1 MKLVKLSLVAALA
14 AGAFSAANATPLE
27 EAIKDIDV
35 SGVLR
40 YRYDTGTFG
49 KDGKDSG
56 FTDDASNASKQ
67 MHKYRAQINFSGAI
81 ADNFKAF
88 VQFDYNA
95 QDGGYGYYLP
105 DPINNPDKHANS
117 NEINAQDPLT
127 VRQLYL
133 TYTNEDVATSVIAGK
148 QQLNFIWTDNG
159 IDGLVGTGVKV
170 VNNSIDGLTLAAFAV
185 DSFNT
190 AEQEDELAKSNEFD
204 GKFAKSGSQY
214 LLDFKNIYGAAAIGS
229 YDIAGGQF
237 NPQLWLA
244 YMNGNAFLY
253 ALDLAYN
260 TTIFDGINWSIE
272 GAYLGN
278 SVDNKLKDRF
288 HDATDPESSA
298 ANGNFFAL
306 RGTVEVNG
314 WDASLGGLYYGK
326 KDKVTVTTI
335 EDQGNI
341 GSLLA
346 GEEIFYTK
354 GSRLNGDVGQN
365 IFGYVTAG
373 YTFNET
379 VRVGADF
386 VYGGTKTDK
395 EVRPDFVGG
404 KKLEAVARV
413 DYKYSPKLNFS
424 AFYSYVNVDQDTTGE
439 GDHNTVRLQALY
451 KF

>member
-27 EAIKDIDV
+27 EAIKDVDV

-40 YRYDTGTFG
+40 YRYDTGNFD
-49 KDGKDSG
+49 KN
-56 FTDDASNASKQ
+56 FVNNSNLNNSKQ
-67 MHKYRAQINFSGAI
+67 NHKYRAQVNFSAAI

-95 QDGGYGYYLP
+95 ADGGYG
-105 DPINNPDKHANS
+105 ANGIK
-117 NEINAQDPLT
+117 NDQKGLF

-148 QQLNFIWTDNG
+148 QQLNTIWTDNG
-159 IDGLVGTGVKV
+159 VDGLVGTGIKV

-185 DSFNT
+185 DSFM
-190 AEQEDELAKSNEFD
+190 AEEQGADLLGKSTISITQKAAPFQAESLGN
-204 GKFAKSGSQY
+204 
-214 LLDFKNIYGAAAIGS
+214 LYGAAAVGS
-229 YDIAGGQF
+229 YDLAGGQF

-244 YMNGNAFLY
+244 YWDQVAFFY
-253 ALDLAYN
+253 AVDAAYS
-260 TTIFDGINWSIE
+260 TTIFDGINWTLE

-278 SVDNKLKDRF
+278 SLDSELDDKR
-288 HDATDPESSA
+288 H
-298 ANGNFFAL
+298 ANGNLFAL
-306 RGTVEVNG
+306 KGSIEVNG
-314 WDASLGGLYYGK
+314 WDASLGGLYYG
-326 KDKVTVTTI
+326 DKEKASTVVI
-335 EDQGNI
+335 EDQGNL

-346 GEEIFYTK
+346 GEEIFYTT
-354 GSRLNGDVGQN
+354 GSRLNGDTGRN
-365 IFGYVTAG
+365 IFGYVTGG

-386 VYGGTKTDK
+386 VYGGTKTEATDHLG
-395 EVRPDFVGG
+395 GG

-424 AFYSYVNVDQDTTGE
+424 AFYSYVNLDQGVNTNE
-439 GDHNTVRLQALY
+439 SADHSTVRLQALY

>member
-40 YRYDTGTFG
+40 YRYD
-49 KDGKDSG
+49 SSNPW
-56 FTDDASNASKQ
+56 SNANFGSGISGKQ
-67 MHKYRAQINFSGAI
+67 DHEYRAQVNFSGAI
-81 ADNFKAF
+81 SDNFKAF
-88 VQFDYNA
+88 VQFDYNS
-95 QDGGYGYYLP
+95 QDGGYGT
-105 DPINNPDKHANS
+105 DSIS
-117 NEINAQDPLT
+117 NTSDTLT

-148 QQLNFIWTDNG
+148 QQLNTIWTDNG
-159 IDGLVGTGVKV
+159 VDGLVGTGIKV
-170 VNNSIDGLTLAAFAV
+170 VNNSIDGLTLAAFAM
-185 DSFNT
+185 DSFNEASDT
-190 AEQEDELAKSNEFD
+190 TVTITQDSNQKITGVQFNRGNPKGD
-204 GKFAKSGSQY
+204 GDVSGA
-214 LLDFKNIYGAAAIGS
+214 LDWSKNIYGAAAIGS
-229 YDIAGGQF
+229 YDITGGQF

-244 YMNGNAFLY
+244 YMSDNAFLY
-253 ALDLAYN
+253 ALDAAYS

-278 SVDNKLKDRF
+278 SVDNKLKDRLGV
-288 HDATDPESSA
+288 

-335 EDQGNI
+335 EDQGNL

-346 GEEIFYTK
+346 GEEIFYTR
-354 GSRLNGDVGQN
+354 GSNLNGDLGRN
-365 IFGYVTAG
+365 IFGYVTGG
-373 YTFNET
+373 YTFNEA

-386 VYGGTKTDK
+386 VYGGTKTNIIGQ
-395 EVRPDFVGG
+395 GG

-424 AFYSYVNVDQDTTGE
+424 AFYSYVNVDTDPESTHH
-439 GDHNTVRLQALY
+439 DAVRLQALY

>member
-40 YRYDTGTFG
+40 YRYENSNPWSNDNFGTGISG
-49 KDGKDSG
+49 KQD
-56 FTDDASNASKQ
+56 
-67 MHKYRAQINFSGAI
+67 HKYRAQVNFSGAI

-88 VQFDYNA
+88 VQFDYDS
-95 QDGGYGYYLP
+95 QDGGYGA
-105 DPINNPDKHANS
+105 DSIS
-117 NEINAQDPLT
+117 NTSDTLS

-148 QQLNFIWTDNG
+148 QQLNFIWTDNA
-159 IDGLVGTGVKV
+159 IDGLVGTGIKV
-170 VNNSIDGLTLAAFAV
+170 VNNSIDGLTLAAFAM
-185 DSFNT
+185 DSFNEKVPAT
-190 AEQEDELAKSNEFD
+190 TTNGNFNKGNVNGDSD
-204 GKFAKSGSQY
+204 VSGA
-214 LLDFKNIYGAAAIGS
+214 LDWSKNIYGAAAIGS

-244 YMNGNAFLY
+244 YMSDNAFLY
-253 ALDLAYN
+253 ALDAAYS
-260 TTIFDGINWSIE
+260 TTIFDGINWTIE

-278 SVDNKLKDRF
+278 SVDNKPKDRLS
-288 HDATDPESSA
+288 DA

-335 EDQGNI
+335 EDQGNL

-346 GEEIFYTK
+346 GEEIFYTR
-354 GSRLNGDVGQN
+354 GSNLNDDLGRN
-365 IFGYVTAG
+365 IFGYVTGG
-373 YTFNET
+373 YTFNEA

-386 VYGGTKTDK
+386 VYGGTKTNIIGQ
-395 EVRPDFVGG
+395 GG

-424 AFYSYVNVDQDTTGE
+424 AFYSYVNVDTDPESTHH
-439 GDHNTVRLQALY
+439 DAVRLQALY

>member
-27 EAIKDIDV
+27 EAIKDVDV

-40 YRYDTGTFG
+40 YRYDTGNFD
-49 KDGKDSG
+49 KNFVDN
-56 FTDDASNASKQ
+56 SNLNNSKQ
-67 MHKYRAQINFSGAI
+67 DHKYRAQVNFSAAI

-95 QDGGYGYYLP
+95 ADGGYG
-105 DPINNPDKHANS
+105 ANGIK
-117 NEINAQDPLT
+117 NDQKGLF

-148 QQLNFIWTDNG
+148 QQLNTIWTDNG
-159 IDGLVGTGVKV
+159 VDGLVGTGIKV

-185 DSFNT
+185 DSFM
-190 AEQEDELAKSNEFD
+190 AEEQGADLLGHSNI
-204 GKFAKSGSQY
+204 STTSNQIP
-214 LLDFKNIYGAAAIGS
+214 FKVDSVGNLYGAAAVGS
-229 YDIAGGQF
+229 YDLAGGQF

-244 YMNGNAFLY
+244 YWDQVAFFY
-253 ALDLAYN
+253 AVDAAYS
-260 TTIFDGINWSIE
+260 TTIFDGINWTLE

-278 SVDNKLKDRF
+278 SLDSELDDKT
-288 HDATDPESSA
+288 H
-298 ANGNFFAL
+298 ANGNLFAL
-306 RGTVEVNG
+306 KGSIEVNG
-314 WDASLGGLYYGK
+314 WDASLGGLYYG
-326 KDKVTVTTI
+326 DKEKASTVVI
-335 EDQGNI
+335 EDQGNL

-346 GEEIFYTK
+346 GEEIFYTT
-354 GSRLNGDVGQN
+354 GSRLNGDTGRN
-365 IFGYVTAG
+365 IFGYVTGG

-386 VYGGTKTDK
+386 VYGGTKT
-395 EVRPDFVGG
+395 EAAANHLGGG

-424 AFYSYVNVDQDTTGE
+424 AFYSYVNLDQGVNTNE
-439 GDHNTVRLQALY
+439 SADHSTVRLQALY

>member
-27 EAIKDIDV
+27 EVIKDIDV

-40 YRYDTGTFG
+40 YRYENSNPWSNDNFGTGISG
-49 KDGKDSG
+49 KQD
-56 FTDDASNASKQ
+56 
-67 MHKYRAQINFSGAI
+67 HKYRAQVNFSGAI

-88 VQFDYNA
+88 VQFDYNS
-95 QDGGYGYYLP
+95 QDGGYGA
-105 DPINNPDKHANS
+105 DSIS
-117 NEINAQDPLT
+117 NTSDTLS

-133 TYTNEDVATSVIAGK
+133 TYTNEGVATSVIAGK
-148 QQLNFIWTDNG
+148 QQLNFIWTDNA
-159 IDGLVGTGVKV
+159 IDGLVGTGIKV
-170 VNNSIDGLTLAAFAV
+170 VNNSIDGLTLAAFAM
-185 DSFNT
+185 DSFNEKVPAT
-190 AEQEDELAKSNEFD
+190 ADIT
-204 GKFAKSGSQY
+204 SGTFNKGNVNGDSDVSSA
-214 LLDFKNIYGAAAIGS
+214 LDWSKNIYGAAAIGS

-244 YMNGNAFLY
+244 YMSDNAFLY
-253 ALDLAYN
+253 ALDAAYS
-260 TTIFDGINWSIE
+260 TTIFDGINWTIE

-278 SVDNKLKDRF
+278 SVDNKLKDRL
-288 HDATDPESSA
+288 DA

-335 EDQGNI
+335 EDQGNL

-346 GEEIFYTK
+346 GEEIFYTR
-354 GSRLNGDVGQN
+354 GSNLNGDLGRN
-365 IFGYVTAG
+365 IFGYVTGG
-373 YTFNET
+373 YTFNEA

-386 VYGGTKTDK
+386 VYGGTKTNIIGQ
-395 EVRPDFVGG
+395 GG

-424 AFYSYVNVDQDTTGE
+424 AFYSYVNVDTDPESTHH
-439 GDHNTVRLQALY
+439 DAVRLQALY

>member
-27 EAIKDIDV
+27 EAIKDVDV

-40 YRYDTGTFG
+40 YRYDTGNFD
-49 KDGKDSG
+49 KN
-56 FTDDASNASKQ
+56 FVNNSNLNNSKQ
-67 MHKYRAQINFSGAI
+67 DHKYRAQVNFSAAI

-95 QDGGYGYYLP
+95 ADGGYG
-105 DPINNPDKHANS
+105 ANGIK
-117 NEINAQDPLT
+117 NDQKGLF

-148 QQLNFIWTDNG
+148 QQLNTIWTDNG
-159 IDGLVGTGVKV
+159 VDGLVGTGIKV

-185 DSFNT
+185 DSFMAT
-190 AEQEDELAKSNEFD
+190 EQGSDLVGHN
-204 GKFAKSGSQY
+204 GSQFNPDSIGN
-214 LLDFKNIYGAAAIGS
+214 LYGAAAVGS
-229 YDIAGGQF
+229 YDLAGGQF

-244 YMNGNAFLY
+244 YWDQVAFFY
-253 ALDLAYN
+253 ALDASYS
-260 TTIFDGINWSIE
+260 TTIFDGINWTLE

-278 SVDNKLKDRF
+278 SVDSDLD
-288 HDATDPESSA
+288 SA
-298 ANGNFFAL
+298 KYANGNLFAL
-306 RGTVEVNG
+306 KGSIEVNG
-314 WDASLGGLYYGK
+314 WDASLGGLYYG
-326 KDKVTVTTI
+326 DKEKASTVVI
-335 EDQGNI
+335 EDQGNL

-346 GEEIFYTK
+346 GEEIFYTT
-354 GSRLNGDVGQN
+354 GSRLNGDTGRN
-365 IFGYVTAG
+365 IFGYVTGG

-386 VYGGTKTDK
+386 VYGGTKT
-395 EVRPDFVGG
+395 EAANHLGGG

-424 AFYSYVNVDQDTTGE
+424 AFYSYVNLDQGVNTNE
-439 GDHNTVRLQALY
+439 SADHSTVRLQALY

>member
-40 YRYDTGTFG
+40 YRYESSNPWSNDNFG
-49 KDGKDSG
+49 SGISGKQD
-56 FTDDASNASKQ
+56 
-67 MHKYRAQINFSGAI
+67 HKYRAQVNFNAAI

-88 VQFDYNA
+88 VQFDYNSK
-95 QDGGYGYYLP
+95 DGGYGE
-105 DPINNPDKHANS
+105 NS
-117 NEINAQDPLT
+117 ISNTSDTLS

-148 QQLNFIWTDNG
+148 QQLNTIWTDNG
-159 IDGLVGTGVKV
+159 VDGLVGTGIKV

-185 DSFNT
+185 DSFNEASDST
-190 AEQEDELAKSNEFD
+190 VIITQNPSNKITGVQFNRGNPQGD
-204 GKFAKSGSQY
+204 SDTSGA
-214 LLDFKNIYGAAAIGS
+214 LNWDKNLYGAAAIGS
-229 YDIAGGQF
+229 YEFLGGQF

-244 YMNGNAFLY
+244 YMSDNAFLY
-253 ALDLAYN
+253 AVDAAYS
-260 TTIFDGINWSIE
+260 TTIFDGINWTLE

-278 SVDNKLKDRF
+278 SLDSKLKNALSN
-288 HDATDPESSA
+288 HA

-306 RGTVEVNG
+306 RGSVELNG

-326 KDKVTVTTI
+326 KDKVTLTTI
-335 EDQGNI
+335 EDQGNL

-346 GEEIFYTK
+346 GEEIFYTN
-354 GSRLNGDVGQN
+354 GSNLNGDIGRN

-386 VYGGTKTDK
+386 VYGGTKTG
-395 EVRPDFVGG
+395 EIGNGG

-424 AFYSYVNVDQDTTGE
+424 AFYSYVNV
-439 GDHNTVRLQALY
+439 NTDPESTHHDAVRLQALY

>member
-14 AGAFSAANATPLE
+14 AGAFSVANATPLE

-40 YRYDTGTFG
+40 YRYETSNEWSDINGVAENQGSGISG
-49 KDGKDSG
+49 KQD
-56 FTDDASNASKQ
+56 
-67 MHKYRAQINFSGAI
+67 HKYRAQLNFSGAI

-88 VQFDYNA
+88 VQLDYSA
-95 QDGGYGYYLP
+95 KDGGYGK
-105 DPINNPDKHANS
+105 NNGSTTRSYAADNS
-117 NEINAQDPLT
+117 STLN

-133 TYTNEDVATSVIAGK
+133 TYTNENVATSVILGK
-148 QQLNFIWTDNG
+148 QQLNTIWTDNA

-185 DSFNT
+185 DSYNSD
-190 AEQEDELAKSNEFD
+190 EQGGELGAVLDEQSKKLVTVLNFSEN
-204 GKFAKSGSQY
+204 
-214 LLDFKNIYGAAAIGS
+214 LYGAAAIGS
-229 YDIAGGQF
+229 YEVFNGQL

-244 YMNGNAFLY
+244 YMTDNAFFY
-253 ALDLAYN
+253 ALDAAYN
-260 TTIFDGINWSIE
+260 TTIFDGVNWTLE

-278 SVDNKLKDRF
+278 SLDNELKDLGNG
-288 HDATDPESSA
+288 
-298 ANGNFFAL
+298 NGNFFAL
-306 RGTVEVNG
+306 NGSIEVNG
-314 WDASLGGLYYGK
+314 WDATLGGLYYGK
-326 KDKVTVTTI
+326 KDKATVTVI
-335 EDQGNI
+335 EDQGNL

-354 GSRLNGDVGQN
+354 GSNLNGDTGRN
-365 IFGYVTAG
+365 IFGFVKAG

-386 VYGGTKTDK
+386 VYGGTKT
-395 EVRPDFVGG
+395 ENRSGG
-404 KKLEAVARV
+404 DKLEAVARV

-424 AFYSYVNVDQDTTGE
+424 AFYSYVNVDKDTDSTHH
-439 GDHNTVRLQALY
+439 DAVRLQALY

>member
-27 EAIKDIDV
+27 EAIKDVDV

-40 YRYDTGTFG
+40 YRYDTGNFD
-49 KDGKDSG
+49 KN
-56 FTDDASNASKQ
+56 FVNNSNLNNSKQ
-67 MHKYRAQINFSGAI
+67 NHKYRAQVNFSAAI

-95 QDGGYGYYLP
+95 TDGGYG
-105 DPINNPDKHANS
+105 ANGIK
-117 NEINAQDPLT
+117 NDQKGLF

-148 QQLNFIWTDNG
+148 QQLNTIWTDNG
-159 IDGLVGTGVKV
+159 VDGLVGTGIKV

-185 DSFNT
+185 DSFM
-190 AEQEDELAKSNEFD
+190 AEEQGADLLGKSTISTTQKAAPFQADSLGN
-204 GKFAKSGSQY
+204 
-214 LLDFKNIYGAAAIGS
+214 LYGAAAVGS
-229 YDIAGGQF
+229 YDLAGGQF

-244 YMNGNAFLY
+244 YWDQVAFFY
-253 ALDLAYN
+253 AVDAAYS
-260 TTIFDGINWSIE
+260 TTIFDGINWTLE

-278 SVDNKLKDRF
+278 SLDSELDDKR
-288 HDATDPESSA
+288 H
-298 ANGNFFAL
+298 ANGNLFAL
-306 RGTVEVNG
+306 KGSIEVNG
-314 WDASLGGLYYGK
+314 WDASLGGLYYG
-326 KDKVTVTTI
+326 DKEKASTVVI
-335 EDQGNI
+335 EDQGNL

-346 GEEIFYTK
+346 GEEIFYTT
-354 GSRLNGDVGQN
+354 GSRLNGDTGRN
-365 IFGYVTAG
+365 IFGYVTGG

-386 VYGGTKTDK
+386 VYGGTKT
-395 EVRPDFVGG
+395 EATNHLGGG

-424 AFYSYVNVDQDTTGE
+424 AFYSYVNLDQGVNTNE
-439 GDHNTVRLQALY
+439 SADHSTVRLQALY

>member
-27 EAIKDIDV
+27 EAIKDVDV

-40 YRYDTGTFG
+40 YRYE
-49 KDGKDSG
+49 SSNPW
-56 FTDDASNASKQ
+56 SNANFGSGISGKQ
-67 MHKYRAQINFSGAI
+67 DHKYRAQVNFSGAI
-81 ADNFKAF
+81 SDNFKAF
-88 VQFDYNA
+88 VQFDYNS
-95 QDGGYGYYLP
+95 QDGGYGT
-105 DPINNPDKHANS
+105 DSIS
-117 NEINAQDPLT
+117 NTSDTLT

-148 QQLNFIWTDNG
+148 QQLNTIWTDNG
-159 IDGLVGTGVKV
+159 VDGLVGTGIKV
-170 VNNSIDGLTLAAFAV
+170 VNNSIDGLTLAAFAM
-185 DSFNT
+185 DSFNEASDT
-190 AEQEDELAKSNEFD
+190 TVTITQD
-204 GKFAKSGSQY
+204 GNQKITGVQFNRGNPKGDGDVSGA
-214 LLDFKNIYGAAAIGS
+214 LDWSKNIYGAAAIGS
-229 YDIAGGQF
+229 YDITGGQF

-244 YMNGNAFLY
+244 YMSDNAFLY
-253 ALDLAYN
+253 ALDAAYS

-278 SVDNKLKDRF
+278 SVDNKLKDRLGV
-288 HDATDPESSA
+288 

-335 EDQGNI
+335 EDQGNL

-346 GEEIFYTK
+346 GEEIFYTR
-354 GSRLNGDVGQN
+354 GSNLNGDLGRN
-365 IFGYVTAG
+365 IFGYVTGG
-373 YTFNET
+373 YTFNEA

-386 VYGGTKTDK
+386 VYGGTKTNIIGQ
-395 EVRPDFVGG
+395 GG

-424 AFYSYVNVDQDTTGE
+424 AFYSYVNVDTDPESTHH
-439 GDHNTVRLQALY
+439 DAVRLQALY

>member
-27 EAIKDIDV
+27 EAIKDVDV

-40 YRYDTGTFG
+40 YRYDTGNFD
-49 KDGKDSG
+49 KN
-56 FTDDASNASKQ
+56 FVNNSNLNNSKQ
-67 MHKYRAQINFSGAI
+67 DHKYRAQVNFSAAI

-95 QDGGYGYYLP
+95 ADGGYG
-105 DPINNPDKHANS
+105 ANGIK
-117 NEINAQDPLT
+117 NDQKGLF

-148 QQLNFIWTDNG
+148 QQLNTIWTDNG
-159 IDGLVGTGVKV
+159 VDGLVGTGIKV

-185 DSFNT
+185 DSFM
-190 AEQEDELAKSNEFD
+190 AEEQGAD
-204 GKFAKSGSQY
+204 
-214 LLDFKNIYGAAAIGS
+214 LLGQSTISTTQKAAPFQADSLGNLYGAAAVGS
-229 YDIAGGQF
+229 YDLAGGQF

-244 YMNGNAFLY
+244 YWDQVAFFY
-253 ALDLAYN
+253 AVDAAYS
-260 TTIFDGINWSIE
+260 TTIFDGINWTLE

-278 SVDNKLKDRF
+278 SLDSELDDKR
-288 HDATDPESSA
+288 H
-298 ANGNFFAL
+298 ANGNLFAL
-306 RGTVEVNG
+306 KGSIEVNG
-314 WDASLGGLYYGK
+314 WDASLGGLYYG
-326 KDKVTVTTI
+326 DKEKASTVVI
-335 EDQGNI
+335 EDQGNL

-346 GEEIFYTK
+346 GEEIFYTT
-354 GSRLNGDVGQN
+354 GSRLNGDTGRN
-365 IFGYVTAG
+365 IFGYVTGG

-386 VYGGTKTDK
+386 VYGGTKT
-395 EVRPDFVGG
+395 EATNHLGGG

-424 AFYSYVNVDQDTTGE
+424 AFYSYVNLDQGVNTNE
-439 GDHNTVRLQALY
+439 SADHSTVRLQALY

>member
-14 AGAFSAANATPLE
+14 ASAFSAANATPLE

-40 YRYDTGTFG
+40 YRYE
-49 KDGKDSG
+49 SSNPW
-56 FTDDASNASKQ
+56 SNANFGSGISGKQ
-67 MHKYRAQINFSGAI
+67 DHKYRAQVNFSGAI
-81 ADNFKAF
+81 SDNFKAF
-88 VQFDYNA
+88 VQFDYNS
-95 QDGGYGYYLP
+95 QDGGYGA
-105 DPINNPDKHANS
+105 DSIS
-117 NEINAQDPLT
+117 NTSDTLS

-148 QQLNFIWTDNG
+148 QQLNTIWTDNA
-159 IDGLVGTGVKV
+159 IDGLVGTGIKV
-170 VNNSIDGLTLAAFAV
+170 VNNSIDGLTLTAFAM
-185 DSFNT
+185 DSFNEKVPAT
-190 AEQEDELAKSNEFD
+190 ADIT
-204 GKFAKSGSQY
+204 SGTFNKGNVNGDSDVSSA
-214 LLDFKNIYGAAAIGS
+214 LDWSKNIYGAAAIGS

-244 YMNGNAFLY
+244 YMSDNAFLY
-253 ALDLAYN
+253 ALDAAYS
-260 TTIFDGINWSIE
+260 TTIFDGINWTIE

-278 SVDNKLKDRF
+278 SVDNKLKDRL
-288 HDATDPESSA
+288 DA

-335 EDQGNI
+335 EDQGNL

-346 GEEIFYTK
+346 GEEIFYTR
-354 GSRLNGDVGQN
+354 GSNLNGDLGRN
-365 IFGYVTAG
+365 IFGYVTGG
-373 YTFNET
+373 YTFNEA

-386 VYGGTKTDK
+386 VYGGTKTNIIGQ
-395 EVRPDFVGG
+395 GG

-424 AFYSYVNVDQDTTGE
+424 AFYSYVNVDTDPESTHH
-439 GDHNTVRLQALY
+439 DAVRLQALY